1 MKSSTFGLG
10 VRHLIVLI
18 IMYFFFFF
26 HYMLHLIFLIFLGFS
41 VYGYQVL
48 KCYRQEEVDECL
60 EYT

>member
-1 MKSSTFGLG
+1 MKSATFGLG

-18 IMYFFFFF
+18 IVYLFFC
-26 HYMLHLIFLIFLGFS
+26 YMLHLIFLIFLGFS